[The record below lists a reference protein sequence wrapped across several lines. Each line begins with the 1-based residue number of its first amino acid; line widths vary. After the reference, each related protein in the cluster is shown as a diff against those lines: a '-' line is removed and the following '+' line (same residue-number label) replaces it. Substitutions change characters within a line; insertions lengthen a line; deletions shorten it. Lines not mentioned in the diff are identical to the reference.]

1 MIQSAL
7 NTYFNYIYLGGSAK
21 TAIIQLVK
29 EWNAEERGVAV

>member
-7 NTYFNYIYLGGSAK
+7 NTYFNHIYLRGSAK
-21 TAIIQLVK
+21 AAIIQLVK